1 MITYH
6 LDYLYSFELSNID
19 NTKLTNNCI
28 EIEKDLLK
36 IFGNVDDNWYGNK
49 SSALNQK
56 YNLFTFPHQELIK
69 LYKAMVEH
77 ISPLLDTNRGY
88 VIKSWMNLYRKGQNV
103 KWHSHWPKEYNVW
116 HGFYCVNVGND
127 SSHTIYKIPGVV
139 SDIIVPSINGRLVVG
154 KSENDK
160 HSSSIWQDE
169 SSPRI
174 TLAFDIIPIDT
185 LINDKLILNHFIPF
199 KS

>member
-6 LDYLYSFELSNID
+6 SDYLYSFELSNID

-28 EIEKDLLK
+28 EIEKYLLK
-36 IFGNVDDNWYGNK
+36 NFGNVDENWYGNK

-56 YNLFTFPHQELIK
+56 YNLFTFPYQELIK

-103 KWHSHWPKEYNVW
+103 KKHSHWGKKYNAW
-116 HGFYCVNVGND
+116 HGFYCVNVGKN
-127 SSHTIYKIPGVV
+127 SSYTTYKISGVS
-139 SDIIVPSINGRLVVG
+139 SDIIVPSVNGKLVIG
-154 KSENDK
+154 KSENDE
-160 HSSSIWQDE
+160 HFSSVWQDE

-174 TLAFDIIPIDT
+174 TLAFDIVPIDST
-185 LINDKLILNHFIPF
+185 DNFPLNQFIPF